1 MKLLQNR
8 KVVILSIVII
18 VLLVSIGA
26 VIYGIYISNK
36 QQTIAEPID
45 DEIQKLGN
53 KNVVENNNTV
63 NVTR

>member
-1 MKLLQNR
+1 MKLLQNK

-45 DEIQKLGN
+45 EEIQKLRN

-63 NVTR
+63 DVTR

>member
-1 MKLLQNR
+1 MKLLQNK

-36 QQTIAEPID
+36 QQTNAEPID

-63 NVTR
+63 DVTR

>member
-1 MKLLQNR
+1 MKLLQNK

-45 DEIQKLGN
+45 DEIQKLRN

-63 NVTR
+63 DVTR